1 MIFGTHTNLVQGIE
15 MVEHELSPTTRSPAT
30 IQWLKNILGACQTK
44 HEDCQEKLFPKAQNN
59 FRPTRVL
66 DIEQNDTN
74 TIRLVVTSELPTA
87 TPLKYVALSHCW
99 GGSVT
104 FLLLEGNLT
113 TMQQSIP
120 VANLSKNFQDAIII
134 TREIGQ
140 RYLWIDSLCIIQD
153 SSHDWLQESP
163 TMGLV
168 YANAICT
175 ISATASEDS
184 TGGCFFPRNP
194 LLNDC
199 ILYKSEN
206 YSLVVRSLIGDNT
219 GLTELFERKVE
230 HAPLSQ
236 RAWTFQERFL
246 STRVLHFCDGFV
258 LFECNT
264 LQASE
269 YHLNGVPYPRK
280 AYLRANGTLLSSAQ
294 LERLKR
300 DEDSTIVVK
309 RANLS
314 KNEMKSLIRGNI
326 SLLFDERRDNKDYQS
341 KEHKIARILEVAA
354 LVGIRGG
361 FRTLLQF
368 SGTKLAEMIEFHY
381 SWYEMVEAYSI
392 RVLTEQKDKIMAI
405 AGVGSFIQQHTGFQF
420 LAGLWRQTLAFN
432 LLWTLVGSPKV
443 RPARQLPTWS
453 WASVDGRI
461 YHRLTPSPRELKQLF
476 ASSNSPSSH
485 FPNDDASRPT
495 DPNKEFETTWEEV
508 KSLIE
513 FEDVQEVL
521 EINSLVHS
529 ATLVLS
535 CYLLALDLSKLNF
548 VRDIVL
554 PDSAENF
561 LCMPI
566 LSFKNTKVHPEGSP
580 LQLHGIVLR
589 AKLGVAKE
597 YERIGYF
604 WTAEEVLAKKVLRD
618 LGNKISGVRI
628 V

>member
-1 MIFGTHTNLVQGIE
+1 
-15 MVEHELSPTTRSPAT
+15 MVEHELSPTTRSSAT
-30 IQWLKNILGACQTK
+30 IQWLKNILDTCQTEHK
-44 HEDCQEKLFPKAQNN
+44 DCREKIFPKAQNN

-66 DIEQNDTN
+66 DIQQNDTN

-87 TPLKYVALSHCW
+87 TPLKYTALSHCW

-140 RYLWIDSLCIIQD
+140 RYLWIDSLCIMQD
-153 SSHDWLQESP
+153 STHDWLQESP

-175 ISATASEDS
+175 ISATASKDS
-184 TGGCFFPRNP
+184 TGGCFFPKNP

-199 ILYKSEN
+199 ILRKSEN
-206 YSLVVRSLIGDNT
+206 YSLVVRSPIGDNI

-236 RAWTFQERFL
+236 RAWTFQERSL

-269 YHLNGVPYPRK
+269 YHLKGVPYPRK
-280 AYLRANGTLLSSAQ
+280 AYLRADGTLHSSSQ
-294 LERLKR
+294 LERLNR
-300 DEDSTIVVK
+300 NEESTIVERK
-309 RANLS
+309 KENLS
-314 KNEMKSLIRGNI
+314 KDEMKSLMRGNI
-326 SLLFDERRDNKDYQS
+326 DLLFDKHRANEDYQS

-354 LVGIRGG
+354 HLGIRGA

-368 SGTKLAEMIEFHY
+368 SGTQLAEKIEFHY

-392 RVLTEQKDKIMAI
+392 RALTEQKDKIMAI
-405 AGVGSFIQQHTGFQF
+405 AGVGSFIQQRTGFQF

-432 LLWTLVGSPKV
+432 LLWTLLGSPKV
-443 RPARQLPTWS
+443 RPARQFPTWS

-461 YHRLTPSPRELKQLF
+461 YHRLTPSPSKLEQLST
-476 ASSNSPSSH
+476 SSNSQLSH

-495 DPNKEFETTWEEV
+495 DLNKEFETTWEEIQ
-508 KSLIE
+508 SLIE

-535 CYLLALDLSKLNF
+535 CYLLALNLSKLNF
-548 VRDIVL
+548 VHDIVL
-554 PDSAENF
+554 PDSVENF
-561 LCMPI
+561 ICMPI

-589 AKLGVAKE
+589 AKPGVAKE

-604 WTAEEVLAKKVLRD
+604 WTAKEMLAKKVLRN
-618 LGNKISGVRI
+618 LGDKISGIRI